1 MTATDSVLSGS
12 RMLKRSRVLL
22 WLLTALTALLFLAS
36 LCIGPL
42 LISPLTV
49 LRHLA
54 PSDDS
59 TLALIVR
66 DIRLPRALLAV
77 LVGASL
83 GSAGAALQGL
93 LRNPLSE
100 PGIIGISGGA
110 ALGAVS
116 AFYSGI
122 AASAL
127 WVLPASGM
135 FGALLAVAAIHAL
148 AGRGADILTVI
159 LAGVAI
165 NSLSGALTTLILNLS
180 PNPFAAYEIYFWLL
194 GSLANRSFEHVLLAL
209 PFMLAGGAL
218 LLMTRRALDVLALG
232 EDSAASLGIALNRT
246 RAQVI
251 AGSALAVGA
260 AVSIS
265 GVIGFVGLVVPHV
278 LRPWVGYR
286 PGALLVPSALGGAA
300 LTLAADLGTRL
311 PLAGGE
317 LKLGVVTALIGAP
330 FFLRLVLQSRAA
342 HR

>member
-1 MTATDSVLSGS
+1 MSPAQGHSAPTLLLLGATL
-12 RMLKRSRVLL
+12 
-22 WLLTALTALLFLAS
+22 ALAVAS

-49 LRHLA
+49 FAHLA
-54 PSDDS
+54 PADDS
-59 TLALIVR
+59 TIALIVR
-66 DIRLPRALLAV
+66 DIRLPRTVLAI

-110 ALGAVS
+110 ALGAVA
-116 AFYSGI
+116 AFYSGL
-122 AASAL
+122 ASGAV
-127 WVLPASGM
+127 WMLPASGM
-135 FGALLAVAAIHAL
+135 LGALLAVIAIHLL

-194 GSLANRSFEHVLLAL
+194 GSLANRGFDHVLLAL
-209 PFMLAGGAL
+209 PFMLAGFAL
-218 LLMTRRALDVLALG
+218 LFATRRALDVLALG
-232 EDSAASLGIALNRT
+232 EDSAASLGINLSRT

-265 GVIGFVGLVVPHV
+265 GVIGFVGLVVPHL
-278 LRPWVGYR
+278 LRPWVGHR

-300 LTLAADLGTRL
+300 LTLAADLGTRI

-330 FFLRLVLQSRAA
+330 FFLRLVLQSRAG

>member
-1 MTATDSVLSGS
+1 MTVSTSATVRALAHT
-12 RMLKRSRVLL
+12 RSPLV
-22 WLLTALTALLFLAS
+22 ALLSLTLVLFFAA

-42 LISPLTV
+42 LITPLQV
-49 LRHLA
+49 VQHLD
-54 PSDDS
+54 PGDDS

-77 LVGASL
+77 MVGASL

-110 ALGAVS
+110 ALGAVA
-116 AFYSGI
+116 AFYSGL
-122 AASAL
+122 AAGAY
-127 WVLPASGM
+127 WALPASGM
-135 FGALLAVAAIHAL
+135 LGALLAVAAIQAV

-194 GSLANRSFEHVLLAL
+194 GSLANRSIEHVLLAF
-209 PFMLAGGAL
+209 PFMVTGWAL
-218 LLMTRRALDVLALG
+218 LFSTRRALDVLSLG
-232 EDSAASLGIALNRT
+232 EDSAASLGINLPHT
-246 RAQVI
+246 RARIV

-260 AVSIS
+260 AVSVS
-265 GVIGFVGLVVPHV
+265 GVIGFVGLVVPHL
-278 LRPWVGYR
+278 LRPWVGHR
-286 PGALLVPSALGGAA
+286 PGALVVPSALGGAA
-300 LTLAADLGTRL
+300 LTLAADLGTRV

-342 HR
+342 QR